1 MSVTVYTL
9 GDPHVLRS
17 ALEGLAMIFGN
28 GSYFTSSATTFG
40 LGKIAGIGLL
50 VSLTAVLFNGVLKQR
65 MDVHHVL
72 VMAVIYA
79 LAFVPTETVVIENIY
94 AGNGGVVNPVPV
106 AGVPVAVAYTAAFAS
121 GVSKEITEQLET
133 SFSAATNETSVL
145 TEDGFG
151 RPLRLML
158 AMRDIGTKGISGIG
172 EDFRQTMSDF
182 GRNCTSDSNGNS
194 LDFTALGR
202 SKNVLDFLASSS
214 VVAYTQIWD
223 ASAGYPY
230 PGSGKVDTCVNAA
243 NHLRTKGAAWLG
255 DSTEKGFGF
264 KLGTLAGSKPNCGSS
279 CQVSYSDAKSAL
291 QQITAGITI
300 ANADVMQNLVF
311 SPLVTRAL
319 KQGSLNTQ
327 DSTYL
332 VSLNEAMDKWRLDSA
347 GEAEMF
353 RSTMIY
359 TMNICTFM
367 FVAFAPVMAVVM
379 IMMGINGLGIFA
391 KYLMFGV
398 WVYSWLPGAAIVNFY
413 IQTSIQDR
421 ITDMAVGMTDPTALF
436 TPEAMYSFYEAVA
449 TNLATANTMF
459 AATPVITMMFLTGSM
474 YGMGQLAQKAG
485 GNGAG
490 YYDEKK
496 AAPDIEKATNSD
508 GLVSAALKA
517 GHSTAALASAING
530 AGQFGMSNTGFD
542 QSAAGTFSVGSA
554 ATAAVGAA
562 KSLGAQAMKMNESAR
577 TESYRFMKQLA
588 DKFGFTASQSG
599 GETHSAGNSRDL
611 LKALGM
617 DASKVSKLS
626 DSEIDSVAKAVVAT
640 AGASFGFKIPGTE
653 IGGKVGASAEAKAM
667 TQSQQ
672 QIANELAATLKNSI
686 TGQDKEG
693 SSRLRTL
700 TQGVD
705 TKEGKEGS
713 LTKAYDNAVSTAKK
727 AALSDTLSQ
736 SAENKVG
743 GMDSAAMNL
752 SVNLSDLARDV
763 QLKGFGGS
771 AQGALDGMRT
781 MIQQRAAEG
790 GVSAAPMLKM
800 LDDSIQHATNAGT
813 GASGA
818 LNTFAAKLGREAGD
832 VNGSTLSRSVL
843 ADMADRG
850 GYAPMAD
857 ALRELAQIDKQMMA
871 ITGGTNPNDI
881 KTLGSLNNNVGREVT
896 AQLGQDGAAVK
907 AGSAAVTAGQKAVQK
922 QMTEIKADNV
932 KLMEESNSVPAAATA
947 AAVSA
952 MPDALKDAAT
962 DQHKD
967 FDTNK
972 PVQHDGG
979 KVAHPVSSTPRPA
992 KPSPAMGQK
1001 KYVKAMMD
1009 TLPKPPK
1016 GPGSVDPSYIA
1027 RDKKKQGE

>member
-17 ALEGLAMIFGN
+17 ALEGLAMVFGN

-50 VSLTAVLFNGVLKQR
+50 VSLTVVLFNGVLKQR

-94 AGNGGVVNPVPV
+94 TGSGGVVNPAPV
-106 AGVPVAVAYTAAFAS
+106 SGIPVAVAYTAGFAS
-121 GVSKEITEQLET
+121 GVSKTITEKLET
-133 SFSAATNETSVL
+133 SFSTASNETSVL
-145 TEDGFG
+145 TEEGFG

-158 AMRDIGTKGISGIG
+158 AIRDIGSRGVAGIG
-172 EDFRQTMSDF
+172 EDYRQTMIDF
-182 GRNCTSDSNGNS
+182 GRNCTFDSNGNS
-194 LDFTALGR
+194 LRFSALGR
-202 SKNVLDFLASSS
+202 STNVLNFLAESQ
-214 VVAYTQIWD
+214 VVGYTQVWD
-223 ASAGYPY
+223 DTTGYPY
-230 PGSGKVDTCVNAA
+230 PGPSRLDTCANAA
-243 NHLRTKGAAWLG
+243 NYLRTKGVAWLA
-255 DSTEKGFGF
+255 DTTEKGFGF
-264 KLGTLAGSKPNCGSS
+264 QLATLAGSKPNCGSS
-279 CQVSYSDAKSAL
+279 CQVNYSDANSAL
-291 QQITAGITI
+291 QQITAGISI
-300 ANADVMQNLVF
+300 SNADVMQNLVF
-311 SPLVTRAL
+311 SPLVTRAI
-319 KQGSLNTQ
+319 KQGSVNTE

-332 VSLNEAMDKWRLDSA
+332 ISLNEAMEKWRIDTA
-347 GEAEMF
+347 GQAEMF

-359 TMNICTFM
+359 TINICTFM

-379 IMMGINGLGIFA
+379 IMMGINGLSIFG

-398 WVYSWLPGAAIVNFY
+398 WVYSWLPSAAIINFY

-421 ITDMAVGMTDPTALF
+421 LTDMTVGLADPTALF

-474 YGMGQLAQKAG
+474 YGMGLLGLKASG
-485 GNGAG
+485 SGAAH
-490 YYDEKK
+490 YDEKK
-496 AAPDIEKATNSD
+496 AAPDIERATNSE
-508 GLVSAALKA
+508 GLVSGALKA
-517 GHSTAALASAING
+517 GHSAAALAKAVSG
-530 AGQFGMSNTGFD
+530 TGQLDLSNTGLD
-542 QSAAGTFSVGSA
+542 QAAAGNFSVGSA

-562 KSLGAQAMKMNESAR
+562 KTLGAQATKMTESAR

-588 DKFGFTASQSG
+588 DKFGYTATQSG
-599 GETHSAGNSRDL
+599 GEQHSAGNSRDL

-617 DASKVSKLS
+617 DASKVSSLS
-626 DSEIDSVAKAVVAT
+626 DSAADIVAKSVLAN

-653 IGGKVGASAEAKAM
+653 IGAQLGAGGSVSAESR
-667 TQSQQ
+667 QQQ
-672 QIANELAATLKNSI
+672 QIANELAAALRRSI
-686 TGQDKEG
+686 SGQDKEG

-781 MIQQRAAEG
+781 MIQQRAAES

-947 AAVSA
+947 AAVA
-952 MPDALKDAAT
+952 AIPDAFKDAAT

-979 KVAHPVSSTPRPA
+979 KVAHPVSSTPQPA
-992 KPSPAMGQK
+992 KKTPAMGQK
-1001 KYVKAMMD
+1001 KYVKAMMG

-1027 RDKKKQGE
+1027 RDKRRGEG

>member
-79 LAFVPTETVVIENIY
+79 LAFVPTDTVVIENIY

-172 EDFRQTMSDF
+172 EDFRQTMSEF
-182 GRNCTSDSNGNS
+182 GRNCTFDSNGNS

-202 SKNVLDFLASSS
+202 STNVLDFLASSS

-223 ASAGYPY
+223 ASTGYPY

-264 KLGTLAGSKPNCGSS
+264 KLGTLAGSKPNCGSG
-279 CQVSYSDAKSAL
+279 CQVSYSDANSAL

-311 SPLVTRAL
+311 SPLVMRAL

-421 ITDMAVGMTDPTALF
+421 ITDMSVGMTDPTALF

-485 GNGAG
+485 GSGAG

-508 GLVSAALKA
+508 GLVSGALKA
-517 GHSTAALASAING
+517 GHSTAALAGAISG
-530 AGQFGMSNTGFD
+530 AGQLGMSNTGAD
-542 QSAAGTFSVGSA
+542 QTAAGTFSVGSA

-562 KSLGAQAMKMNESAR
+562 KTLGAQAMKMNESAR

-588 DKFGFTASQSG
+588 DKFGFTATQSG
-599 GETHSAGNSRDL
+599 GETHQAGNSRDL

-617 DASKVSKLS
+617 DAGKASKLS
-626 DSEIDSVAKAVVAT
+626 DAEADSITKSVVSN

-653 IGGKVGASAEAKAM
+653 IGAKVGGSAEARAM

-686 TGQDKEG
+686 LGQDKEG
-693 SSRLRTL
+693 SSRLRAL

-713 LTKAYDNAVSTAKK
+713 LTKAYDKAVSTVKK

-781 MIQQRAAEG
+781 MIQQRAAES
-790 GVSAAPMLKM
+790 GVSAAPMLKI
-800 LDDSIQHATNAGT
+800 LDDSVQHATNAGT

-881 KTLGSLNNNVGREVT
+881 KTLGKLNNNVGAEVGAQLQQDAAGVAAGNGTVT
-896 AQLGQDGAAVK
+896 AGQAAVK
-907 AGSAAVTAGQKAVQK
+907 AE
-922 QMTEIKADNV
+922 MTTIKADNV
-932 KLMEESNSVPAAATA
+932 TRMENSNSDAAAPKA
-947 AAVSA
+947 AAEA
-952 MPDALKDAAT
+952 ALPGVFKNEAT
-962 DQHKD
+962 DHRED
-967 FDTNK
+967 FDKNN
-972 PVQHDGG
+972 PVKHDGG
-979 KVAHPVSSTPRPA
+979 QVAHPVSSTPPPA
-992 KPSPAMGQK
+992 KLTPGMGQK
-1001 KYVKAMMD
+1001 KYARVMMGA
-1009 TLPKPPK
+1009 LPKAPK

-1027 RDKKKQGE
+1027 RDKRRGEG